1 MKNFA
6 ETPARS
12 KSYALLDKYM
22 ILSYNYKTSHPFLLL
37 LLLSAFSLTN
47 PKIAQSFEH
56 HRWVRPTQY
65 GIAMIKSFS
74 KSMHC
79 ESKHCCTDYFDEN
92 NLIVQSTNPQFLPL
106 TETIPTNWFFV
117 DWRVLYK
124 FVIPVIILP
133 VLQIKTKNEQVY

>member
-1 MKNFA
+1 
-6 ETPARS
+6 
-12 KSYALLDKYM
+12 
-22 ILSYNYKTSHPFLLL
+22 
-37 LLLSAFSLTN
+37 
-47 PKIAQSFEH
+47 
-56 HRWVRPTQY
+56 
-65 GIAMIKSFS
+65 
-74 KSMHC
+74 MHC